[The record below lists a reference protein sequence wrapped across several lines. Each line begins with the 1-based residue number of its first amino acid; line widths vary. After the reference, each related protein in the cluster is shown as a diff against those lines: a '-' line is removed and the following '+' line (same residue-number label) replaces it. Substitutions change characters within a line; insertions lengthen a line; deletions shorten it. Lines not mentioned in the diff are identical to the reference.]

1 MTLLFYIIFLVLGAT
16 IAYLFSL
23 TKTNRERKRWHESE
37 GLLQEL
43 RQEKQRLND
52 ELVQLR
58 QENGQHREAYVQ
70 EATQNSMLREQIV
83 KQQAELESQQKRLT
97 VEFENIANRILK
109 ERSAELT
116 ATSRES
122 LGALL
127 NPLGQRIEDF
137 QKQVGNALR
146 EEMRDKV
153 SLREEVKKLTEL
165 NSRVSTEANNLTKA
179 LKGDVK
185 QQGNW
190 GEIILERVLE
200 SSGLVQGRE
209 FEREVVVEAA
219 DGSRQRPDVIIN
231 LPEGK
236 HIIVDSKVSLVAYER
251 MVNATDEEAYAKA
264 LKEHT
269 DSLRN
274 HIKGLSEKNYTHAKN
289 VNSPDFVLM
298 FLPIESSFASAI
310 QHDQELFKY
319 GWDRK
324 IIVVSPTTLL
334 ATLRTVASIWKQE
347 NQTRNALEIARLSGS
362 MYDKLV
368 LVVSDMK
375 RVKESIE
382 KAGKTADEAMKRM
395 SEGHGN
401 VIRTAER
408 IKELG
413 AKTEKSLPTELI
425 E

>member
-1 MTLLFYIIFLVLGAT
+1 M
-16 IAYLFSL
+16 
-23 TKTNRERKRWHESE
+23 
-37 GLLQEL
+37 
-43 RQEKQRLND
+43 
-52 ELVQLR
+52 
-58 QENGQHREAYVQ
+58 
-70 EATQNSMLREQIV
+70 
-83 KQQAELESQQKRLT
+83 
-97 VEFENIANRILK
+97 
-109 ERSAELT
+109 
-116 ATSRES
+116 
-122 LGALL
+122 
-127 NPLGQRIEDF
+127 
-137 QKQVGNALR
+137 
-146 EEMRDKV
+146 
-153 SLREEVKKLTEL
+153 
-165 NSRVSTEANNLTKA
+165 
-179 LKGDVK
+179 
-185 QQGNW
+185 
-190 GEIILERVLE
+190 
-200 SSGLVQGRE
+200 
-209 FEREVVVEAA
+209 VVEAA